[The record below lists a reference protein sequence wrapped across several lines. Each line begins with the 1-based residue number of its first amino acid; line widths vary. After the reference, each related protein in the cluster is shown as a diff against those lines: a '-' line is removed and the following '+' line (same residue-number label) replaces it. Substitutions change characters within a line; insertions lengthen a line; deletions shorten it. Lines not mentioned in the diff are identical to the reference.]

1 MGGRRVTIVVTRRQ
15 PSGQS
20 VYSGHI
26 IVVGGG
32 VFGVR

>member
-1 MGGRRVTIVVTRRQ
+1 MRFGGRVTIVVTRPQ
-15 PSGQS
+15 PRKS